1 MVQVIEV
8 LGTTALTL
16 AILQGLMVCT
26 SFWRKRREEM
36 SLLKLRES
44 YLQKAASQ
52 AYQQA
57 QLDIERQQS
66 VWQDW
71 RKFEIDRIV
80 TEVQGIKSF
89 YLKPHDCKEIP
100 TFLPGQF
107 LTFRLNLPSGQN
119 IIRCYSL
126 SEAPEVKDYYRITI
140 KQISANENK
149 PAGLA
154 SSYFH
159 EHLSEGDILDIK
171 PPSGQFYLQRDQ
183 SRPVVLIGGG
193 IGLTPVLSMLNSICA
208 SEPER
213 ETWLFYGVKNKAEQ
227 IGIQTLRKQEAQHKN
242 LRVIICHSQPLQGEI
257 QGEDFDIAGRISLA
271 VLQQTLPSSNYQFYI
286 CGPDTMMSGLTE
298 QLSNWQV
305 PETDVFFE
313 AFGPSS
319 VRTSVRT
326 SIRKSPSASD
336 QQHKVTFARSGI
348 TAQWS
353 GHQDSLLELAE
364 AEGLTLNAG
373 CRAGNCGTCVV
384 AVKEGDVDYIA
395 AAGARPEQ
403 GSCLMCVCTP
413 KGDIVLDA

>member
-1 MVQVIEV
+1 MVQVIEI
-8 LGTTALTL
+8 LGITALTL

-26 SFWRKRREEM
+26 SFWRKRREEI
-36 SLLKLRES
+36 SLLRLRES
-44 YLQKAASQ
+44 YLQESASQ
-52 AYQQA
+52 AYRQA
-57 QLDIERQQS
+57 QQEIERQQS

-80 TEVQGIKSF
+80 TEAQGIKSF
-89 YLKPHDCKEIP
+89 YLKPHDGKEIP

-107 LTFRLNLPSGQN
+107 LTFRLNLPSGQS

-126 SEAPEVKDYYRITI
+126 SDAPEVKDYYRVTI
-140 KQISANENK
+140 KQIPASEDK

-159 EHLSEGDILDIK
+159 ECLSEGDILDVK
-171 PPSGQFYLQRDQ
+171 PPSGQFYLQRDPQ
-183 SRPVVLIGGG
+183 RPVVLIGGG
-193 IGLTPVLSMLNSICA
+193 IGLTPVLSMLNSICT

-213 ETWLFYGVKNKAEQ
+213 ETWLFYGIKNKDEQ
-227 IGIQTLRKQEAQHKN
+227 IAIQTLRKQEAQHKN
-242 LRVIICHSQPLQGEI
+242 LRVIICHSQPLQGGVE
-257 QGEDFDIAGRISLA
+257 GEDFDIAGRISLA

-319 VRTSVRT
+319 VRTSVK
-326 SIRKSPSASD
+326 KSTSASD
-336 QQHKVTFARSGI
+336 QAHQQHKVTFARSGI

-353 GHQDSLLELAE
+353 GQQDSLLELAE

-384 AVKEGDVDYIA
+384 AVKEGNVDYITV
-395 AAGARPEQ
+395 AGARPEQ
-403 GSCLMCVCTP
+403 GSCLVCVCKP

>member
-1 MVQVIEV
+1 MVQVIEI
-8 LGTTALTL
+8 LGITALTL

-36 SLLKLRES
+36 SLLRLRES
-44 YLQKAASQ
+44 YLQESASQ
-52 AYQQA
+52 AYRQA
-57 QLDIERQQS
+57 QQKIERQQS

-80 TEVQGIKSF
+80 TEAQGIKSF
-89 YLKPHDCKEIP
+89 YLKPHDGKEVP

-107 LTFRLNLPSGQN
+107 LTFRLNLPSGQS

-126 SEAPEVKDYYRITI
+126 SDAPEVKDYYRVTI
-140 KQISANENK
+140 KQIPASEDK

-159 EHLSEGDILDIK
+159 ECLSEGDILDVK
-171 PPSGQFYLQRDQ
+171 PPSGQFYLQRDPQ
-183 SRPVVLIGGG
+183 RPVVLIGGG
-193 IGLTPVLSMLNSICA
+193 IGLTPVLSMLNSICT

-213 ETWLFYGVKNKAEQ
+213 ETWLFYGIKNKDEQ
-227 IGIQTLRKQEAQHKN
+227 IAIQTLRKQEAQHKN
-242 LRVIICHSQPLQGEI
+242 LRVIICHSQPLQGDVE
-257 QGEDFDIAGRISLA
+257 GEDFDIAGRISLA

-319 VRTSVRT
+319 VK
-326 SIRKSPSASD
+326 KSTSASD
-336 QQHKVTFARSGI
+336 QAHQQHKVTFARSGI

-353 GHQDSLLELAE
+353 GQQGSLLELAE

-384 AVKEGDVDYIA
+384 AVKEGNVDYIT
-395 AAGARPEQ
+395 AAGAHPEQ
-403 GSCLMCVCTP
+403 GSCLVCVCKP

>member
-1 MVQVIEV
+1 MVQVIEI
-8 LGTTALTL
+8 LGITALTL

-36 SLLKLRES
+36 SLLRLRES
-44 YLQKAASQ
+44 YLQESASQ
-52 AYQQA
+52 AYRQA
-57 QLDIERQQS
+57 QQEIERQQS

-80 TEVQGIKSF
+80 TEAQGIKSF
-89 YLKPHDCKEIP
+89 YLKPHDGKEVP

-107 LTFRLNLPSGQN
+107 LTFRLNLPSGQS

-126 SEAPEVKDYYRITI
+126 SDAPEVKDYYRVTI
-140 KQISANENK
+140 KQIPASEDK

-159 EHLSEGDILDIK
+159 ECLSEGDILDVK
-171 PPSGQFYLQRDQ
+171 PPSGQFYLQRDPQ
-183 SRPVVLIGGG
+183 RPVVLIGGG
-193 IGLTPVLSMLNSICA
+193 IGLTPVLSMLNSICT

-213 ETWLFYGVKNKAEQ
+213 ETWLFYGIKNKDEQ
-227 IGIQTLRKQEAQHKN
+227 IAIQTLRKQEAQHKN
-242 LRVIICHSQPLQGEI
+242 LRVIICHSQPLQGDVE
-257 QGEDFDIAGRISLA
+257 GEDFDIAGRISLA

-319 VRTSVRT
+319 VK
-326 SIRKSPSASD
+326 KSTSASD
-336 QQHKVTFARSGI
+336 QAHQQHKVTFARSGI

-353 GHQDSLLELAE
+353 GQQGSLLELAE

-384 AVKEGDVDYIA
+384 AVKEGNVDYIT
-395 AAGARPEQ
+395 AAGAHPEQ
-403 GSCLMCVCTP
+403 GSCLVCVCKP